1 MIVVYILSV
10 DLIVRNCCF
19 PRLHLAVI
27 VNTLGSFLQ
36 VFCFLV
42 LFGMFFFCFVLF
54 FPNGFH
60 AV

>member
-1 MIVVYILSV
+1 MIVVYILSA
-10 DLIVRNCCF
+10 DLIVRNCRF

-42 LFGMFFFCFVLF
+42 PFVMVFFFFFFF